1 MLNSNIINDFFKL
14 KYIKENNILPDDI
27 LKLFSEICTSTSYH
41 NNVSNYT
48 NNIIIKQPNV
58 LKSINIQQKKDTII
72 NKVNLILNKLSEN
85 TINGLI
91 TEFINNIGK
100 INIEQYEDVQKTFY
114 LKIINEN
121 KFIDIYLQFL
131 KIIDY
136 LYSNVQQYT
145 LEYFFNIIE
154 AKFKFD
160 YNIDNIKLIDKY
172 DFINTLENNEII
184 RSNNL
189 LIIRKLYKNNFIE
202 KELIDYCDTIILNN
216 EIYIIDIYHWFNDE
230 ILNDTIIFELKNILK
245 TKKIILRDRTLLE
258 KLLNIHQN

>member
-1 MLNSNIINDFFKL
+1 MLNSNTINDFFKL
-14 KYIKENNILPDDI
+14 KYVKENTILPDNI
-27 LKLFSEICTSTSYH
+27 LKLFSEIHKS
-41 NNVSNYT
+41 NNNNNSNYFN
-48 NNIIIKQPNV
+48 NNIISKQPSILKTLNV
-58 LKSINIQQKKDTII
+58 QQKKDTII

-121 KFIDIYLQFL
+121 KFIDIYLHFL

-136 LYSNVQQYT
+136 LYSNVQKYT
-145 LEYFFNIIE
+145 LEYFFSIIE

-160 YNIDNIKLIDKY
+160 YNIDNIELTDKY
-172 DFINTLENNEII
+172 IFINTLENDENI

-202 KELIDYCDTIILNN
+202 KELIEYCDTVILNN
-216 EIYIIDIYHWFNDE
+216 DIYIIDIYHWFNNEKLNNNNITE
-230 ILNDTIIFELKNILK
+230 IQKILK
-245 TKKIILRDRTLLE
+245 TKKIILRDKTLLE
-258 KLLNIHQN
+258 KLLSIN